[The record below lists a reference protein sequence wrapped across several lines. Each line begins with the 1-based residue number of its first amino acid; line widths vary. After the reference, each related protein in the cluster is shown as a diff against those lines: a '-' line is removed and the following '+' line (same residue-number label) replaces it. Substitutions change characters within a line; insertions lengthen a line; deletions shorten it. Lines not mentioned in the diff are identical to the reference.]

1 MSPPLLLGSALLN
14 TERFTTYISKAEVA
28 EPLDFFFLETFD
40 LSIGELHTS
49 WVVPALAFT

>member
-1 MSPPLLLGSALLN
+1 MSPPPLLGSALLN